1 MKNVEGGITCKNC
14 GAPVTSE
21 ICPFCHCPTGLKTEE
36 ANMEYPVMNCKS
48 AQISFWNFVFPLIFA
63 VSFGFA
69 GLSGLIITST
79 ISNVIE
85 DESVINFTRGFNA
98 ITFITSAPFLIISI
112 VCFVVIFRQL
122 YKYVIVKGRGERITA
137 TVYGYMNDTVLIS
150 GSPAQVVKLLI
161 DTENG
166 KRFILYR
173 LGNIYQPYGV
183 NTQIELI
190 MYNNFFLINDKV

>member
-1 MKNVEGGITCKNC
+1 MRNVNAGITCKNC

-21 ICPFCHCPTGLKTEE
+21 ICPFCHCATGLKTEQ
-36 ANMEYPVMNCKS
+36 ADMEYPVMECKS

-69 GLSGLIITST
+69 ATTGFFITS
-79 ISNVIE
+79 SIE
-85 DESVINFTRGFNA
+85 SAFQEEMLGSFIKRFNMLS
-98 ITFITSAPFLIISI
+98 FLTSAPFLIISV
-112 VCFVVIFRQL
+112 VCFAIIFRQL
-122 YKYVIVKGRGERITA
+122 YKFLIVKIRGEKIEA
-137 TVYGYMNDTVLIS
+137 TVYGYMNDTVLLS
-150 GSPAQVVKLLI
+150 GSPAQIVKLLI

-173 LGNIYQPYGV
+173 LGKTYQPYGI

-190 MYNNFFLINDKV
+190 MYNKFFLINNKD